1 MIKEKVR
8 TGGQVL
14 LIPIGDILPPEEP
27 VRKIISSEEIEM
39 LARSIETAG
48 LLTPLTV
55 TYAERGL
62 YRVISG
68 ERRRLAALKAGI
80 SAVPCLVMNSSPY
93 DIPVL
98 SLVGDIHKK
107 ELHFLESAEA
117 IEKLRD
123 FLSVKE
129 ISERLSIPEG
139 MVLSRI
145 RLLSLPENIKW
156 KIISGNLSEST
167 ANNLCKISDISRLNE
182 VTDLMF
188 SGQISFNEAMEIT
201 DLHTKKT
208 VFTAHFKDYRVFEN
222 TIEHAIDTMTAS
234 GISAS
239 VQKNCDDEKIIY
251 TITIDKMVKR

>member
-14 LIPIGDILPPEEP
+14 LIPIGDILPPEIP
-27 VRKIISSEEIEM
+27 VRKIISSEELEM
-39 LARSIETAG
+39 LSRSIEATG

-55 TYAERGL
+55 TYAENGL

-68 ERRRLAALKAGI
+68 ERRRLAAMKAGI
-80 SAVPCLVMNSSPY
+80 SAVPCLVMNSFPS
-93 DIPVL
+93 DIPIL

-107 ELHFLESAEA
+107 ELHFLETAEA

-123 FLSVKE
+123 YYTVEE
-129 ISERLSIPEG
+129 ISERLAIPEG

-145 RLLSLPENIKW
+145 RLLSLPDNIKW

-167 ANNLCKISDISRLNE
+167 ANNLCKINDIRRLNE
-182 VTDLMF
+182 ITDLMF
-188 SGQISFNEAMEIT
+188 SGQVSFNEAMEIT
-201 DLHTKKT
+201 ELHTKKT
-208 VFTAHFKDYRVFEN
+208 VFTAHYKDYRIFEN

-234 GISAS
+234 GISA
-239 VQKNCDDEKIIY
+239 KALKHCDDEKIVY

>member
-14 LIPIGDILPPEEP
+14 LIPIGDILPPEIP
-27 VRKIISSEEIEM
+27 VRKIISSEELEM
-39 LARSIETAG
+39 LSRSIEATG

-55 TYAERGL
+55 TYAENGL

-80 SAVPCLVMNSSPY
+80 SAVPCLVMNSFPS
-93 DIPVL
+93 DIPIL

-107 ELHFLESAEA
+107 ELHFLEAAEA

-123 FLSVKE
+123 YYTVEE

-145 RLLSLPENIKW
+145 RLLSLPDNIKW

-167 ANNLCKISDISRLNE
+167 ANNLCKINDIRRLNE
-182 VTDLMF
+182 ITDLMF
-188 SGQISFNEAMEIT
+188 SGQVSFNEAMEIT
-201 DLHTKKT
+201 ELHTKKT
-208 VFTAHFKDYRVFEN
+208 VFTAHYKDYRIFEN

-234 GISAS
+234 GISAKAL
-239 VQKNCDDEKIIY
+239 KNCDDEKIVY